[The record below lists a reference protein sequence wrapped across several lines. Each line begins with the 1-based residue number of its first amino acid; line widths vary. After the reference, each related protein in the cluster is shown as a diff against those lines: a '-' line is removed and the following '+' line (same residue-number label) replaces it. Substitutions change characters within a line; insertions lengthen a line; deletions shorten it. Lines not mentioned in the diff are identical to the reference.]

1 MTMTRR
7 DFQRLLLAAA
17 AAGLAPAALARA
29 PRNLEIGAS
38 TFCFRDRSRNEAV
51 AAMQELGIRN
61 VELFNVHAY
70 LPADEVPHKNWIRIL
85 QEDRAQMTRWR
96 LSVEQAHFDGIRRQF
111 QDAGMNL
118 FLYYSG
124 LYDTASDQ
132 EVEREFQ
139 FAKWLGVQALSTQ
152 CEPQSVARLARFAEQ
167 HDLKVALHN
176 TTSLFKRV
184 RQLPSGPAEMEAQL
198 KVSPNVFLNL
208 DLGHFHAAGGDAVA
222 FVKKNHRRIF
232 NIQMKDRDAKEGPV
246 VPCGEGSAPM
256 AQVVELV
263 RDKGWPITI
272 TIEYEHDAADIM
284 KEMRRCLSEMSGGVP
299 A

>member
-7 DFQRLLLAAA
+7 DFQRLLLASA
-17 AAGLAPAALARA
+17 AAGLAPAAVARA
-29 PRNLEIGAS
+29 SKEIAIGAS
-38 TFCFRDRSRNEAV
+38 TFCFRDRSRNEAI
-51 AAMQELGIRN
+51 AAMQELGIRD

-70 LPADEVPHKNWIRIL
+70 LAGDKVPHKNWIRIL

-96 LSVEQAHFDGIRRQF
+96 LSVEQSHFDGIRRQF

-124 LYDTASDQ
+124 IYDTATDE
-132 EVEREFQ
+132 EVDREFQ
-139 FAKWLGVQALSTQ
+139 FAKWLGVPALSTQ
-152 CEPQSVARLARFAEQ
+152 CEPPSVARLARFAKK

-184 RQLPSGPAEMEAQL
+184 RQLPSSPAEMEAQL
-198 KVSPNVFLNL
+198 KVSPNVYLNL
-208 DLGHFHAAGGDAVA
+208 DLGHFHAAGGDAMA

-232 NIQMKDRDAKEGPV
+232 NIQMKDRDNKEGPV
-246 VPCGEGSAPM
+246 VPCGEGSVPM
-256 AQVVELV
+256 ADVVKLI

-284 KEMRRCLSEMSGGVP
+284 KEMRRCLSEMRDGVT